1 MSVQEV
7 SSDQVSVASSGTA
20 HCNAIVTHASD
31 SDSASDGLQST
42 SHGHHSAYA
51 APSSSSTRMAVAR
64 TNAVVANALVGQ
76 QQHSHRPAPANLS
89 RFASQSPP
97 ESPPTNSRTSGG
109 GFFIEI

>member
-7 SSDQVSVASSGTA
+7 PSDQVSVASSGTA

-64 TNAVVANALVGQ
+64 TNAVVASAPVGQ
-76 QQHSHRPAPANLS
+76 QQHSHRPAPANLN